1 MFIKRSLKTKKPTHK
16 IGGNKMKNVNT
27 HKQAAIKNA
36 STCPQRSYNELVEW
50 LYANWSTNKD
60 DVTLSSIKKLD
71 QAFGTISQKLNTI
84 LITGSNGKSLT
95 AHFTA
100 KLLREEGL
108 SVGTFYSPHLLTY
121 NERFSFNDEI
131 ISNKTFIDLGNEV
144 INTATTLKIS
154 LNSFDILTMMA
165 FLYFKSNKVDVV
177 VLEVRE
183 SGKPNATTICT
194 PKVAAITRVTDPEIE
209 KNTKEV
215 INSVL
220 SIVQPGTHVVSA
232 DQSKANLQI
241 MQDITTQKGAQWSM
255 PIRKLA
261 QLSYPFEQ
269 LHGRCAALAE
279 RIAFI
284 YINTFASQNTVV
296 VNNSLLTKQKGQ
308 RGRPTLVAKRQSEL
322 NPKKTTE
329 QFWKETYSMLPGR
342 FQLLDKEK
350 PTVLLDNASTIDAFK
365 NVLLGARLL
374 HYQRPLKGLTV
385 VLGCNNKN
393 IDIPEFLKL
402 LRYFFKKTSGQ
413 VIVCPV
419 QPAPGHQGDQAWDV
433 EKVTNDIKSMKIKAK
448 SAKSF
453 KEAFEMA
460 QKTVDTRHGLIVVT
474 GSPSIITEYWKYKG
488 IKKL

>member
-1 MFIKRSLKTKKPTHK
+1 
-16 IGGNKMKNVNT
+16 MKNVNT
-27 HKQAAIKNA
+27 HKQAAIKSA
-36 STCPQRSYNELVEW
+36 SHGQQRSYNELVEY
-50 LYANWSTNKD
+50 LDTNWSTNKD
-60 DVTLSSIKKLD
+60 DNTLSCIKQLD
-71 QAFGTISQKLNTI
+71 QAFSGISQKLNTI

-95 AHFTA
+95 AHFTE

-121 NERFSFNDEI
+121 NERFSYNDEV
-131 ISNKTFIDLGNEV
+131 ISNKTFTDLGNEV
-144 INTATTLKIS
+144 INTATAMKIS
-154 LNSFDILTMMA
+154 PNSFDILTMMA
-165 FLYFKSNKVDVV
+165 LLYFEKKKVDVV
-177 VLEVRE
+177 ILEANE
-183 SGKPNATTICT
+183 NIKPNAVAICKS
-194 PKVAAITRVTDPEIE
+194 KVTAVTRVTEPEAENNPKETIE
-209 KNTKEV
+209 
-215 INSVL
+215 
-220 SIVQPGTHVVSA
+220 SILTFVQPGTHVVSA

-241 MQDITTQKGAQWSM
+241 MQDITTQKGAEWSM

-284 YINTFASQNTVV
+284 YINTFANQDIAV
-296 VNNSLLTKQKGQ
+296 VNNSLLAKQKGQ
-308 RGRPTLVAKRQSEL
+308 RGRPTLEAKRQSEL

-329 QFWKETYSMLPGR
+329 QFWKETHSTLPGR

-385 VLGCNNKN
+385 ILGCNNN
-393 IDIPEFLKL
+393 SIDISEFLKL

-413 VIVCPV
+413 VIVCPIE
-419 QPAPGHQGDQAWDV
+419 PLPGHHGNHAWDV

-448 SAKSF
+448 SAKGF

-460 QKTVDTRHGLIVVT
+460 QKTVDTRYGLVVIT
-474 GSPSIITEYWKYKG
+474 GSSSIVTEYWKYKG
-488 IKKL
+488 IKKI